1 MCYICVYAPFSLF
14 ASVSYVYMHSLKVS
28 TEAQKSGIVNP
39 ANARGT
45 LGLYKSLSVR
55 LMKFTNAKVRFFYEL

>member
-1 MCYICVYAPFSLF
+1 
-14 ASVSYVYMHSLKVS
+14 MHSLKVS